1 MWAMQAA
8 GASDMGGTLAQNGL
22 EPESAAL
29 LRQLQAGNTEVLDHN
44 DVTQLRLKMASFM
57 KSCGP
62 TGLPVKTAT
71 RRALRFKD
79 REIGTMQYRPLEK
92 EGEPATQGAPLP
104 ILVYFHGGAF
114 THFSADTHDAVARY
128 LCNKAGC
135 VVVSV
140 DYRLAPEHKF
150 PAALDDAYDAVSWV
164 AEHAGELG
172 GDPHKIAVAG
182 ESAGGTISIAVCLM
196 SKDRGGPRIALQIPM
211 CPSLTLHELDRY
223 ASWQVLGGGE
233 YLLSKSS
240 IEDIKALYLPRW
252 QDSLNPL
259 ASPIL
264 ARDLTG
270 LPPALIVT
278 AQFDPLVD
286 EAAHYGQ
293 RLQEAG
299 VPLTYR
305 CFEGTVH
312 SFMIMAGAIS
322 LGYTALDLVAAR
334 IASL

>member
-1 MWAMQAA
+1 M
-8 GASDMGGTLAQNGL
+8 
-22 EPESAAL
+22 
-29 LRQLQAGNTEVLDHN
+29 
-44 DVTQLRLKMASFM
+44 
-57 KSCGP
+57 
-62 TGLPVKTAT
+62 
-71 RRALRFKD
+71 
-79 REIGTMQYRPLEK
+79 
-92 EGEPATQGAPLP
+92 
-104 ILVYFHGGAF
+104 LVYFHGGAF

-150 PAALDDAYDAVSWV
+150 PAALDDAYDAVCWV
-164 AEHAGELG
+164 AEHAAELG
-172 GDPHKIAVAG
+172 GDPGKIAIAG
-182 ESAGGTISIAVCLM
+182 ESAGGTLTVAVCLM
-196 SKDRGGPRIALQIPM
+196 SKSRGGPRIALQVPM
-211 CPSLTLHELDRY
+211 CPALTLHELDRY
-223 ASWQVLGGGE
+223 ASWRMLGGGE
-233 YLLSKSS
+233 YLLSKKS
-240 IEDIKALYLPRW
+240 IEDIRDLYLSQR
-252 QDSLNPL
+252 QDALNPL

-264 ARDLTG
+264 APDLAG

-305 CFEGTVH
+305 CFEGTIH
-312 SFMIMAGAIS
+312 SFMIMAGVIS

-334 IASL
+334 IASLQGSLR

>member
-1 MWAMQAA
+1 MA
-8 GASDMGGTLAQNGL
+8 GTLAPNGL

-29 LRQLQAGNTEVLDHN
+29 VGQLQSGNSEVLDHN
-44 DVTQLRLKMASFM
+44 DITQLRLKMASFM
-57 KSCGP
+57 NSCGP
-62 TGLPVKTAT
+62 TRLPVQTAT
-71 RRALRFKD
+71 RCTLRVKD
-79 REIGTMQYRPLEK
+79 REIGTIQYRPLEA
-92 EGEPATQGAPLP
+92 EEEPTTQRAPLP
-104 ILVYFHGGAF
+104 MLVYFHGGAF

-150 PAALDDAYDAVSWV
+150 PAALDDAYDAVCWV
-164 AEHAGELG
+164 AEHAAELG
-172 GDPHKIAVAG
+172 GDPGKIAIAG
-182 ESAGGTISIAVCLM
+182 ESAGGTLTVAVCLM
-196 SKDRGGPRIALQIPM
+196 SKSRGGPRIALQVPM
-211 CPSLTLHELDRY
+211 CPALTLHELDRY
-223 ASWQVLGGGE
+223 ASWRMLGGGE
-233 YLLSKSS
+233 YLLSKKS
-240 IEDIKALYLPRW
+240 IEDIRDLYLSQR
-252 QDSLNPL
+252 QDALNPL

-264 ARDLTG
+264 APDLAG

-305 CFEGTVH
+305 CFEGTIH
-312 SFMIMAGAIS
+312 SFMIMAGVIS

-334 IASL
+334 IASLQGSLR